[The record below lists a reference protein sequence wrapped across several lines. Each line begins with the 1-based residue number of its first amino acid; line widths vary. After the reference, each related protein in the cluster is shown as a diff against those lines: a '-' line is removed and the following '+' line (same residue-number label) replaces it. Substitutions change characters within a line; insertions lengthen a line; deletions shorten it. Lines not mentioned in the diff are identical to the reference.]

1 MAVQFILG
9 RAGTGKTATIVNQIV
24 DQMESDPLGP
34 PLIYIV
40 PEQATFQAE
49 YTLATSSA
57 AGGTIRA
64 QVLSFGRLA
73 YRIVQEMGGSSLVP
87 VDELGKQMVL
97 RMLLERHRDELQL
110 FQRAST
116 QPGFAE
122 KLARMITEC
131 KTFGVTMEELQR
143 KEWGTGTLAAKL
155 HDLQLMMRAYE
166 EYISGQFYDTDDML
180 TKVASHIEQ
189 SRYLRDA
196 QIWIDGFVGFT
207 KQEYL
212 ILEQLM
218 RHAKQVTIALTLDPA
233 LQHQRA
239 NELDVF
245 YQTHETCIRLRK
257 LAGECGAEV
266 EDPVELDQSHRFASS
281 PAIGYMEKSFFAWG
295 KKTSHLSSFHPE
307 EIEAFAASNR
317 RTEVEAVG
325 LKLLKLAKEKGYR
338 WREMA
343 VLVRDTTPYADALA
357 HTFTELGIPYFLDQ
371 KRNVMHHP
379 LIELVRSALEMVSAN
394 WRYEA
399 VFRCLK
405 TDLCSV
411 QSEITLEDMRSEVD
425 TLENYCLAFGIQG
438 SQWFEESYWN
448 IQLQDQTFAQIN
460 SIRERYLKELQNF
473 DWQMKQ
479 AAKVNIQ
486 AMVAMLYQ
494 LLVDLHIP
502 EKLEKWQ
509 QAAQEKGEIEQ
520 AREHGQVWN
529 GLMELFDQVVEVM
542 GDVSVDLMT
551 FAKILESG
559 LESFRLGLVP
569 PAVDQVVIGQ
579 LERSR
584 QPEVKA
590 LFLLGANDGVIPMR
604 PQEDGLLDEAER
616 EKLEQAGIELAPSA
630 KSRLLAEQFLLY
642 QALTRPTQHFIMSC
656 ALSDEEGKALLPSS
670 AFDKLKSVFPQLS
683 IQFFHN
689 EPSGIAEE
697 DLLLIGRPKQA
708 FPHLVTMLRQ
718 LKKGTPLPPFWWEV
732 YDWYASQSDNVR
744 ERWLLGGLTYTN
756 QARTLKKETSRSLY
770 GQKLRL
776 SVSRLERFQACPF
789 QHFASHGLRLKER
802 PLYRLERFDVG
813 DLFHASLKR
822 AVERINEAGLDWGR
836 LNEAD
841 SMQLAH
847 EVVDEVVPQTRNSI
861 LNRTARYRFVTS
873 KLKRSVGRAIATLGE
888 HAKRS
893 KFVPIGL
900 EVSFGPDRDAELPG
914 LEFRCQD
921 GSTVQLMGRI
931 DRVDQSTE
939 GEKRYLRV
947 IDYKT
952 GAKTL
957 ALMDVW
963 NGLNLQLLVYLD
975 VVVTNA
981 EEWLGTKAEIGGVFY
996 YQVADPVIAAKT
1008 PLSPEDVE
1016 RQRIQKLKM
1025 KGLMLADT
1033 ELARLMDGETDNG
1046 SSDLLPFGLK
1056 KDGNFTAYSSV
1067 ATAEQFSSLQR
1078 YVRQTV
1084 QQISEQMLDG
1094 TIDIA
1099 PYSQG
1104 PMVACNTC
1112 AYKPVCQYDQ
1122 FFEGNTQRLLA
1133 KMKNNQIWELL
1144 AGGCEAGSKTLASKE
1159 GGEDSL

>member
-9 RAGTGKTATIVNQIV
+9 RAGTGKTTTIVGQIV
-24 DQMESDPLGP
+24 DQMESNPIGP

-49 YTLATSSA
+49 YTLAASSA
-57 AGGTIRA
+57 SKGTIRA

-131 KTFGVTMEELQR
+131 KTFGITAEQLQQE
-143 KEWGTGTLAAKL
+143 EWGTGTLSAKL

-166 EYISGQFYDTDDML
+166 EYIFGQFYDTDDML
-180 TKVASHIEQ
+180 TRVASQIEQ
-189 SRYLRDA
+189 SRYLQDA

-207 KQEYL
+207 KQEYQ

-218 RHAKQVTIALTLDPA
+218 RHTKQVTIALTLDPA

-257 LAGECGAEV
+257 LAGECGVDME
-266 EDPVELDQSHRFASS
+266 EPIELVQPQRFANS
-281 PAIGYMEKSFFAWG
+281 PAIGHMEKSYFAWG
-295 KKTSHLSSFHPE
+295 NKAGYPSVFHAE
-307 EIEAFAASNR
+307 EIEAFTASNR

-325 LKLLKLAKEKGYR
+325 LKILKLAKEKGYR

-343 VLVRDTTPYADALA
+343 VMLRDATPYADALA

-371 KRNVMHHP
+371 KRNVMHLP

-405 TDLCSV
+405 TDLCSPHA
-411 QSEITLEDMRSEVD
+411 EITVEEMRSEID
-425 TLENYCLAFGIQG
+425 LLENYCLAYGIHG
-438 SQWFEESYWN
+438 SQWFEESYWE
-448 IQLQDQTFAQIN
+448 IEQRDKIYAEID
-460 SIRERYLKELQNF
+460 SIRERYVNALKNF

-502 EKLEKWQ
+502 EKLEQWQ
-509 QAAQEKGEIEQ
+509 RTAQENGEIEQ

-529 GLMELFDQVVEVM
+529 GLMELFDQIVEVM
-542 GDVSVDLMT
+542 GDVSVDLTT
-551 FAKILESG
+551 FTKILESG

-579 LERSR
+579 MERSR

-590 LFLLGANDGVIPMR
+590 MFLLGANDGVLPMR

-642 QALTRPTQHFIMSC
+642 QALTRPTEHFVMSC

-670 AFDKLKSVFPQLS
+670 AFDKLKSLFPQLT

-689 EPSGIAEE
+689 EPSGIGEE
-697 DLLLIGRPKQA
+697 DLLLVGRPKQV
-708 FPHLVTMLRQ
+708 FPHLVTLLRQ
-718 LKKGTPLPPFWWEV
+718 LKKGTPLSPFWWEV
-732 YDWYASQSDNVR
+732 YDWFASKPNNAR

-756 QARTLKKETSRSLY
+756 TARTLKKETSRSLY

-789 QHFASHGLRLKER
+789 QHFASHGLRLKDR
-802 PLYRLERFDVG
+802 PYYRLERFDVG

-822 AVERINEAGLDWGR
+822 AVEIINEAGLDWGR
-836 LNEAD
+836 LDEAD
-841 SMQLAH
+841 SMRLAH
-847 EVVDEVVPQTRNSI
+847 EVVEEVVPQTRNSI
-861 LNRTARYRFVTS
+861 LNRTARYRFVTT

-893 KFVPIGL
+893 KFVPVGL
-900 EVSFGPDRDAELPG
+900 EVSFGPDADAELPG
-914 LEFRCQD
+914 LEFHCRD
-921 GSTVQLMGRI
+921 GSTIQLLGRI
-931 DRVDQSTE
+931 DRVDQSTD

-1008 PLSPEDVE
+1008 PLSPEEVE

-1033 ELARLMDGETDNG
+1033 ELARLMDGETDSG
-1046 SSDLLPFGLK
+1046 SSDLIPFGLK
-1056 KDGNFTAYSSV
+1056 KDGAFTANSSV
-1067 ATAEQFSSLQR
+1067 ATAEQFDSLQK
-1078 YVRQTV
+1078 YVRKTV

-1104 PMVACNTC
+1104 TNLACNLC
-1112 AYKPVCQYDQ
+1112 DYKPVCQYDQ
-1122 FFEGNTQRLLA
+1122 FFEGNTERLLA
-1133 KMKNNQIWELL
+1133 KMKNNQIWDLL
-1144 AGGCEAGSKTLASKE
+1144 QGADGAGSKTLASQE
-1159 GGEDSL
+1159 GGEESS